1 MSSKRSAK
9 PKQVQA
15 LDGSSAAQ
23 SGGTK
28 SKSASKD
35 KTQAPGAVSRYQRFS
50 VERIPRS
57 MLKEA
62 PYNPRYMDEHGH
74 KLLNKSLKKSG
85 LVETIVW
92 NKRTGYVVG
101 GHQRLSELDKLEG
114 NKDYSLDV
122 AVIDVS
128 EQEEREIN
136 IKLNN
141 QNMMGAYDINKLAD
155 LFINDGVNFSDT
167 GFSALDIQLNFDT
180 PLANAILGED
190 KQEEPEVIS
199 DIEKINEI
207 KERRKT
213 SKERANLK
221 NTAEFFNVIV
231 FDSMESMDEF
241 TTHFGFPVEPRY
253 IDGEILKSKLGIGE
267 GKPSTE
273 DGKKTE

>member
-1 MSSKRSAK
+1 MSSK
-9 PKQVQA
+9 
-15 LDGSSAAQ
+15 
-23 SGGTK
+23 
-28 SKSASKD
+28 KSAQKQNPQTPKPDPTPDAVGGQRVSK
-35 KTQAPGAVSRYQRFS
+35 YQRFH
-50 VERIPRS
+50 VQTIPRS

-62 PYNPRYMDEHGH
+62 PYNPRFMDEHGH

-101 GHQRLSELDKLEG
+101 GHQRLFELDQLEG
-114 NKDYSLDV
+114 NKDYSLTV

-141 QNMMGAYDINKLAD
+141 QNMMGAYDIDKLAS

-167 GFSALDIQLNFDT
+167 GFSTLDIQLNFDT
-180 PLANAILGED
+180 PQANAILGAD
-190 KQEEPEVIS
+190 RSEEPEVIS
-199 DIEKINEI
+199 DIEKIQEI
-207 KERRKT
+207 KDRRKN

-221 NTAEFFNVIV
+221 NTAEFFKVLV

-241 TTHFGFPVEPRY
+241 CAAFGFEVEPRY
-253 IDGEILKSKLGIGE
+253 IDGEVLKSKLQIRKIEEE
-267 GKPSTE
+267 GGDTAPE
-273 DGKKTE
+273 DEEVPG

>member
-1 MSSKRSAK
+1 MSSRNKGT
-9 PKQVQA
+9 PQA
-15 LDGSSAAQ
+15 VSNSAALR
-23 SGGTK
+23 GGTEK
-28 SKSASKD
+28 NP
-35 KTQAPGAVSRYQRFS
+35 APGAAGGAVDQQRLSKYQRFS
-50 VERIPRS
+50 IQRIPRK

-92 NKRTGYVVG
+92 NKRTGFVVG
-101 GHQRLSELDKLEG
+101 GHQRLFELDKLEG
-114 NKDYSLDV
+114 NKDYLLDV

-128 EQEEREIN
+128 ETEEREIN

-141 QNMMGAYDINKLAD
+141 QNMMGAYDVEKLAD

-180 PLANAILGED
+180 PQANAILGTD
-190 KQEEPEVIS
+190 RSEEPEVVS

-213 SKERANLK
+213 SKERANQK
-221 NTAEFFNVIV
+221 NTAEFFKVIV

-241 TTHFGFPVEPRY
+241 TAHFGFPAEERY
-253 IDGEILKSKLGIGE
+253 IDGEILKSKLNIPGSGTE
-267 GKPSTE
+267 GA
-273 DGKKTE
+273 